1 MKQVELIRAR
11 VVRGMQS
18 EITRIRTFVAC
29 TDGNDEVIERLSNQG
44 FADAI
49 ALLSEALMEHMGH
62 ETDLKGVGKS
72 SRVEKLARAFKR
84 KGVAETVG

>member
-18 EITRIRTFVAC
+18 ELTRIRTFVAC

-49 ALLSEALMEHMGH
+49 ARLTEALMEHMGH
-62 ETDLKGVGKS
+62 ETELSGDGARS
-72 SRVEKLARAFKR
+72 QARKLANRLK
-84 KGVAETVG
+84 KVVIAE